1 MLATTKK
8 YAILRAHLPN
18 MTETEAT
25 SDTAVQPSA
34 GQVDLTELR
43 MMPAWVAG
51 MGSATNLSKYEDR
64 EERGDRPAA
73 RGPRPGGRDRRDGP
87 PPRRDGGGGG
97 KGGEFRPRG
106 DRRDGP
112 PGERRDRR
120 DGPRRHGEREHREPR
135 ERVEVPQDIQVV
147 IEPRD
152 VAVEALAGHIR
163 TSGHAFS
170 MFDAARLVLADGER
184 FQVRFTCDP
193 ARAQGLFKTA
203 ANGGLYL
210 SREEA
215 LSHLLRGPA
224 IEQYYRVEEIELE
237 EPKGDFKSVGVCG
250 ISGELLGPP
259 NHHSFQ
265 TALLRL
271 HRERF
276 SNMPLEDYKRRVRT
290 ESGEEVVAKWK
301 EQQRKGRRWVY
312 IKDQPEDAEPV
323 AFSSRADMETH
334 FRRTHGDDACPEA
347 REAIFTGNPEKGR
360 ISHPLFLL
368 ARNAVEAARKHLFE
382 MSQKIGGGFERRGLK
397 LFKRR
402 AGKLYVS
409 RVKPRLIDPGVV
421 FSERVARVVEVL
433 KNTHGIAITELVEK
447 LAPAQAAP
455 ASVETAPVEPAA
467 ETAAPE
473 AAAPEAGAPAAAAE
487 SAESPASEQAA
498 APAPKVQL
506 TDEQI
511 AVLKDIRWLANEGY
525 VIEYSDGMVFLGV
538 QGEPPSAK
546 PKPEPAAKKAAAPTE
561 EATPVEEAAPEDPDV
576 SDVSDQSD
584 TPEPAAEAAESPPEA
599 PAAPDT
605 VETAAVE
612 PAPEPAV
619 EEAAAQEPA
628 PEAAAE
634 PTAEASPWSKAARFL
649 QPSLSGGAASLPPHL
664 GR

>member
-64 EERGDRPAA
+64 EERGDRPA

-97 KGGEFRPRG
+97 KGGEFRPLG

-120 DGPRRHGEREHREPR
+120 DGPRRHGEREHPPR

-152 VAVEALAGHIR
+152 AAVEALAGHIR
-163 TSGHAFS
+163 ASGHAFS

-193 ARAQGLFKTA
+193 ARAQGLFQTR

-290 ESGEEVVAKWK
+290 ESGEEVVARWK

-312 IKDQPEDAEPV
+312 IKDPPEDAEPV
-323 AFSSRADMETH
+323 TFSSRADMETH

-455 ASVETAPVEPAA
+455 AA

-473 AAAPEAGAPAAAAE
+473 TAAPAADAE
-487 SAESPASEQAA
+487 SSESPASEQAA

-546 PKPEPAAKKAAAPTE
+546 PKPEPAAKKAAAPAETVA
-561 EATPVEEAAPEDPDV
+561 EATDMSDTSEPTVEAVETTAATEAEAEESAAEAVEESPPEAEAATDLVETAPVEAPEVEAPEEEAAAVEAA
-576 SDVSDQSD
+576 
-584 TPEPAAEAAESPPEA
+584 PEPAAEEA
-599 PAAPDT
+599 P
-605 VETAAVE
+605 VEAG
-612 PAPEPAV
+612 
-619 EEAAAQEPA
+619 
-628 PEAAAE
+628 
-634 PTAEASPWSKAARFL
+634 SK
-649 QPSLSGGAASLPPHL
+649 PGE
-664 GR
+664 